1 MKESKAILKARKT
14 SFENIL
20 LDVEQIPLDHNR
32 QILTNFEFGGQYS
45 SLIYSHSLN
54 KILHFAGRSYTL
66 VKNETLMM
74 PVYEKLVSMFGSKG
88 FTTQCFNE
96 DDRRFSAQFIL
107 DEKEIKVANQDY
119 LNVMIEVQNSYDG
132 SLRHSVG
139 ISFYRQI
146 CSNGMMG
153 WKQDSMVQKKH
164 HDDLTPNIDYIIRK
178 LDDLDEQL
186 NQFRTLTER
195 VITHK
200 ELDDMMETI
209 RKQPNRVGSYP
220 KRIIDEIPERILQ
233 EAKELNTEPT
243 AWLLY
248 NGFNWFL
255 NHDERVGYAMDVKEQ
270 IDRNILDTVQRELVL
285 N

>member
-1 MKESKAILKARKT
+1 MKESKAVLKARKA

-20 LDVEQIPLDHNR
+20 LDVEQIPLDQHR
-32 QILTNFEFGGQYS
+32 QFLKNYDFGGQYS
-45 SLIYSHSLN
+45 SVIYSHSLN
-54 KILHFAGRSYTL
+54 KVLHFGGRNYTL

-74 PVYEKLVSMFGSKG
+74 PIHDKLVSMFGEKG

-107 DEKEIKVANQDY
+107 DEKEIKVADQDY

-132 SLRHSVG
+132 SLRHSIG
-139 ISFYRQI
+139 ISFFRQI

-153 WKQDSMVQKKH
+153 WKKDSMVQKKH
-164 HDDLTPNIDYIIRK
+164 HDDLTPNLNYIIHK

-200 ELDDMMETI
+200 ELDDIMETI
-209 RKQPNRVGSYP
+209 RKQKTLVGSFP
-220 KRIIDEIPERILQ
+220 KRIIDEVPERILQ
-233 EAKELNTEPT
+233 EAQELGGDPT
-243 AWLLY
+243 AWLVY

-255 NHDERVGYAMDVKEQ
+255 NHDERVGYAMDVKEK
-270 IDRNILDTVQRELVL
+270 IDRNILDTVRHQLAL

>member
-1 MKESKAILKARKT
+1 
-14 SFENIL
+14 
-20 LDVEQIPLDHNR
+20 
-32 QILTNFEFGGQYS
+32 
-45 SLIYSHSLN
+45 
-54 KILHFAGRSYTL
+54 
-66 VKNETLMM
+66 MM
-74 PVYEKLVSMFGSKG
+74 PIHDKLVSMFGEKG

-107 DEKEIKVANQDY
+107 DEKEIKVADQDY

-132 SLRHSVG
+132 SLRHSIG

-153 WKQDSMVQKKH
+153 WKKDSMVKKKH
-164 HDDLTPNIDYIIRK
+164 HDDLTPNLNYIIHK

-186 NQFRTLTER
+186 NHFRTLTER

-200 ELDDMMETI
+200 ELDDIMETI
-209 RKQPNRVGSYP
+209 RKQKTVVGTFP
-220 KRIIDEIPERILQ
+220 KRIIDEVPERILQ
-233 EAKELNTEPT
+233 EAKEMNTDPT
-243 AWLLY
+243 AWLVY

-255 NHDERVGYAMDVKEQ
+255 NHDERVGYAMDVKER
-270 IDRNILDTVQRELVL
+270 IDRNVLDTVRNQLML